1 MQEVIKSTVNNR
13 KLSKGNGDKI
23 NTKNWSL
30 VLIEGLKF
38 LKQKIQKDMED
49 AKPEE
54 ILKYASKNWDIKPLQ
69 NLNSIELDSN
79 QRSFVDN
86 IHT

>member
-1 MQEVIKSTVNNR
+1 MHIPVASINNR
-13 KLSKGNGDKI
+13 KLSKGNGDKL

-69 NLNSIELDSN
+69 NHNSIELDSN

>member
-1 MQEVIKSTVNNR
+1 
-13 KLSKGNGDKI
+13 
-23 NTKNWSL
+23 
-30 VLIEGLKF
+30 
-38 LKQKIQKDMED
+38 MED

-69 NLNSIELDSN
+69 NHNSLELDSN